1 VAYELDDHAQA
12 LANVAQTEGFTL
24 PVYIDLKAP
33 QSYLALD
40 STMAMAGDNNIS
52 LDWYFFA
59 GQPLR
64 KPAAAL
70 ASEDRSGK
78 HRRIRAQYIAS
89 EMQCYAPHQLKD
101 LYAVERSDS
110 ASLALVWIKQTY
122 AQDIVDAYVKAVLQR
137 FWLHNEDVDSMS
149 SIKALMTDL
158 GLSLQGFDQFLLEVG
173 PKALNQN
180 LREMQ
185 DLAISVSPTYLIG
198 TEPFQGRQHLP
209 LLAARLGSKN

>member
-1 VAYELDDHAQA
+1 
-12 LANVAQTEGFTL
+12 
-24 PVYIDLKAP
+24 
-33 QSYLALD
+33 
-40 STMAMAGDNNIS
+40 
-52 LDWYFFA
+52 
-59 GQPLR
+59 
-64 KPAAAL
+64 
-70 ASEDRSGK
+70 
-78 HRRIRAQYIAS
+78 
-89 EMQCYAPHQLKD
+89 MQCYAPHQLKD